1 MGIICVYKS
10 FKIKTFTEYR
20 ELYPKSNTL
29 FLDDVFEIFRKMHLT
44 TYHLNPIKFPSAA
57 GITLQATL
65 KKADVK
71 LESLTYIDMIL
82 MVELVLEEEFVSQL
96 IDMKKL
102 IISI

>member
-29 FLDDVFEIFRKMHLT
+29 FSADTFEIFRKMLLKIN
-44 TYHLNPIKFPSAA
+44 HLNPVKFPSPA
-57 GITLQATL
+57 GITLQAAL

-82 MVELVLEEEFVSQL
+82 MVE
-96 IDMKKL
+96 
-102 IISI
+102 